1 MTIATTN
8 GLGLVQGWMQRLDG
22 DELMQT
28 LTVAR
33 QTWLRRNCFVFEN
46 FLMSHSQVLEIV
58 QSTLA
63 AFKEAH
69 DSVAKENTG
78 LGQVQIR
85 WKKPPTGVTKFNWDA
100 TLNKDTK
107 TMGVGV
113 VARDEK
119 GEFVAGFSNIVPYI
133 VDPLTTKLVVV

>member
-1 MTIATTN
+1 
-8 GLGLVQGWMQRLDG
+8 
-22 DELMQT
+22 MQT

-46 FLMSHSQVLEIV
+46 FLMTHLQVLEIV

-69 DSVAKENTG
+69 DSVAKENNG

-85 WKKPPTGVTKFNWDA
+85 WKKTPMCVTKFNWDA

-133 VDPLTTKLVVV
+133 VDPLTTKLVAV